1 MRGRMTFKLHFSLL
15 PWRGAR
21 GAEGRHFQGRTTFP
35 KLNHYTKSGSS
46 SLTIRHGKYPAEDD
60 PPQHQPKP
68 RKVEES
74 WSSTPP
80 SGPWRVVQQSTAN
93 SVTKKRSAEAPAAA
107 NDEESDEEDEAR
119 LKRPRNL
126 PWPPKSVPSRVGNDE
141 KSAGYFLYP
150 LVTVD
155 LSTKQSTVAPAG
167 TK

>member
-1 MRGRMTFKLHFSLL
+1 MAFKYHFSLL
-15 PWRGAR
+15 LWRGAR

-46 SLTIRHGKYPAEDD
+46 SLTIKHGKYPEEDD

-80 SGPWRVVQQSTAN
+80 SGLRRVVQQSTAN
-93 SVTKKRSAEAPAAA
+93 SVTKKRSAVAPAAA

-126 PWPPKSVPSRVGNDE
+126 PWPPKSVPSGVGNDE

-155 LSTKQSTVAPAG
+155 LSTKQSTIAPAG

>member
-1 MRGRMTFKLHFSLL
+1 MGGRMAFKHHFSLL

-21 GAEGRHFQGRTTFP
+21 GAEGRHFQGRITFP
-35 KLNHYTKSGSS
+35 KLNHYTKSWSS
-46 SLTIRHGKYPAEDD
+46 SLTIRHGKYPEEDD

-80 SGPWRVVQQSTAN
+80 SGPRRVVQRSTAN
-93 SVTKKRSAEAPAAA
+93 SVTKKRSAAAPAAS
-107 NDEESDEEDEAR
+107 NDEEGDEEEEAR

-126 PWPPKSVPSRVGNDE
+126 LWPPKSVPSEVGNDE
-141 KSAGYFLYP
+141 RPAGYLFCP

-155 LSTKQSTVAPAG
+155 LVTK
-167 TK
+167 